1 MNSRYDLRPNPTPA
15 GLTNG
20 QIATLGGN
28 ELTRQRIAY
37 LQSKKQQQQ
46 FLPPDEDDELD
57 RLTRGIEQ
65 INMGSSRG
73 GRRRRRTNKRR
84 RTFRKK
90 RSTKRRR

>member
-46 FLPPDEDDELD
+46 FLTPNEDDELAN
-57 RLTRGIEQ
+57 LMGQ
-65 INMGSSRG
+65 MNINRG
-73 GRRRRRTNKRR
+73 GRRRRRTFRR
-84 RTFRKK
+84 KTNKK
-90 RSTKRRR
+90 RSTKRRRR